1 MRVPRNLPYGISAM
15 GIHSA
20 PDGGHDPRP
29 GTSGCSEGVM
39 YVGFLEVLRGRAV
52 RQPMQIIGHM
62 AETPRIILDNGRKYM
77 VFSLTEAAETE
88 FRLKE

>member
-1 MRVPRNLPYGISAM
+1 
-15 GIHSA
+15 
-20 PDGGHDPRP
+20 
-29 GTSGCSEGVM
+29 M

-52 RQPMQIIGHM
+52 RQPMEIIGHM

-88 FRLKE
+88 FRLKVLPTTPMRRKGDRVVVTYDADNDGVVIADAMHATR